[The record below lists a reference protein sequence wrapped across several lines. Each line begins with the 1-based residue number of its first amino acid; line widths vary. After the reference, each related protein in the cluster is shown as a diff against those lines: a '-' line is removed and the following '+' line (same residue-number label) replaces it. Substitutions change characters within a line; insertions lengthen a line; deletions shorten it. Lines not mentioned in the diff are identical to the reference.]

1 MILPKKPHFLKLK
14 IKFMGGRP
22 NDDDRTCNGTSQIY
36 LSVSHIY
43 WLFRLTVSLSSSLIL
58 HRLIPNWLGCR
69 NLSGQVCTL
78 LQRRSARKGF
88 SFRRLYFFFF
98 LDKRLRVFIDICL
111 MKVTLSKRTIQY
123 FKDKLW
129 TWLFFKWPFFLMWQH
144 RRKGF
149 CFYI

>member
-1 MILPKKPHFLKLK
+1 MTELVMAPLRFIFL
-14 IKFMGGRP
+14 
-22 NDDDRTCNGTSQIY
+22 
-36 LSVSHIY
+36 
-43 WLFRLTVSLSSSLIL
+43 SLISTGYL
-58 HRLIPNWLGCR
+58 DLPSPYRP
-69 NLSGQVCTL
+69 LSFCIGLFQTDLVAEIWVGKFALCCKEDRQGRVFLFAVCI
-78 LQRRSARKGF
+78 
-88 SFRRLYFFFF
+88 FFFF